1 MMKIVAD
8 YQKDPFTGRMLYP
21 GEMYEEI
28 EVQPKKT
35 EEPVEPT
42 ELTEPPE
49 EIEVQ
54 PKKIEE
60 PTEPTEPPEELKEN
74 GKPKRVKKAENE

>member
-1 MMKIVAD
+1 MMKIAKG

-28 EVQPKKT
+28 GVQPEKI
-35 EEPVEPT
+35 E
-42 ELTEPPE
+42 ELTEPE
-49 EIEVQ
+49 ELM
-54 PKKIEE
+54 
-60 PTEPTEPPEELKEN
+60 EPPEELKEN